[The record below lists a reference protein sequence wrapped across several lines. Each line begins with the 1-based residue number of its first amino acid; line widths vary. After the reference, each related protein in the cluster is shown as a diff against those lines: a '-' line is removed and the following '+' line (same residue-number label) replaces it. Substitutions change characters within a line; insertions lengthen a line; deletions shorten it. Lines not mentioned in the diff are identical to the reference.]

1 MRLIIKTKN
10 FILTDAIG
18 DYCEKKIKNLEKF
31 LEGFNQDSIMAEAEL
46 SRTTRHHKSGDVFRF
61 EVNLTINGK
70 LLRSE
75 SEQESIYAAIDDVY
89 DELAREIKG
98 KKTRQDV
105 LFRRIARS
113 VKKKL
118 NLSPLAR
125 LKKG

>member
-1 MRLIIKTKN
+1 
-10 FILTDAIG
+10 
-18 DYCEKKIKNLEKF
+18 
-31 LEGFNQDSIMAEAEL
+31 MAEAEL

-61 EVNLTINGK
+61 EVNLTVNGK

-98 KKTRQDV
+98 EKTKQGV
-105 LFRRIARS
+105 VFRRIARS
-113 VKKKL
+113 IKKKL

-125 LKKG
+125 FRKK

>member
-1 MRLIIKTKN
+1 MRITIKTKN
-10 FILTDAIG
+10 FVLTDSVR
-18 DYCEKKIKNLEKF
+18 DYCEKKIGGLEKF
-31 LEGFNQDSIMAEAEL
+31 LDGADPDSFLAEAEL

-61 EVNLTINGK
+61 EVNLTVGGK

-75 SEQESIYAAIDDVY
+75 SEQETIYAAIDEVH

-98 KKTRQDV
+98 EKTKQSV
-105 LFRRIARS
+105 IFRRIARS

-125 LKKG
+125 FRKK